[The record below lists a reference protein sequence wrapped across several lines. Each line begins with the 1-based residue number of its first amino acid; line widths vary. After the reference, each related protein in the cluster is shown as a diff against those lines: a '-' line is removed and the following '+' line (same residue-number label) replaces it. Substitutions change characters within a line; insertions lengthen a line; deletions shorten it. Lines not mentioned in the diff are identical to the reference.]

1 MTPVLQVLTEFCAQ
15 YVDDINLSELT
26 VTNPPL
32 FARKMY
38 NYLPA
43 SIAKFKLPPEMQEY
57 LLGTE
62 QNPKFIPPRYN
73 EASEYFDEEATE
85 IVFIDLGTD
94 YINYELFSAH
104 IKKTDAVGN
113 VEFIETNNVFY
124 NPTTGEIRINA
135 SPENPIPAG
144 TTYDFDFY
152 SDGYFTENLSYEIM
166 DILGLCFQVVWQNR
180 FAEDW
185 LSMVAKAEDKSFFEQ
200 NRANKI
206 NADTARLKEVRT
218 QLNAAMRQYTENRYY
233 MKTVPNYRKLTNL

>member
-43 SIAKFKLPPEMQEY
+43 AIAKFKLPPEMQEY

-62 QNPKFIPPRYN
+62 QNPKFTPPRYADYQYTV
-73 EASEYFDEEATE
+73 ES
-85 IVFIDLGTD
+85 DLTQDFVVSLGED
-94 YINYELFSAH
+94 YINFELFSAH
-104 IKKTDAVGN
+104 IRMTDEVDNVAYEPTDAAEYDAENGTITLHATV
-113 VEFIETNNVFY
+113 
-124 NPTTGEIRINA
+124 
-135 SPENPIPAG
+135 ENPIPAG
-144 TTYDFDFY
+144 TVFDFDFY
-152 SDGYFTENLSYEIM
+152 ADGFFHETLSYEIM

-206 NADTARLKEVRT
+206 NADTTRLRELRT

-233 MKTVPNYRKLTNL
+233 MQTVPNYRKLTNL